1 MQDLRVIGVQSGAL
15 LVSTDAGGEYRL
27 PVTHTLHSQLRAAS
41 PADAPVERK
50 APPREIQALVRAGR
64 TAAQIAELT
73 GADVDYV
80 HRFEGPVLAERAF
93 VLESAR
99 AVPVSVA
106 DDAPVELQAT
116 TFGAVIDERL
126 DGADTTQ
133 REWTAYKDAEHGW
146 VVQVAFVT
154 HEVERDATWRF
165 DPKKS
170 VLAPLGG
177 DAHRLSR
184 HDEDAGPLVPR
195 LRAVGRDSRPDD
207 TSGRF
212 DSGAFLVEQDVEVE
226 APAEPATDRLRPG
239 GRSTASF
246 VAANRTPDDPSGHDQ
261 TADLLEALR
270 RRRGERE
277 AARFSD
283 DDGRL
288 DHPATG
294 SIRVIDVPLDDFDL
308 PEGATAPTPV
318 LPDRSGRDE
327 ITVESVPVQPSG
339 IRGSRGRSTRREMP
353 SAAQPTKKARGRT
366 SMPSWDE
373 IVFGAR
379 SDDDPA

>member
-41 PADAPVERK
+41 PGDAPVERK
-50 APPREIQALVRAGR
+50 APPREIQALVRSGKTPQQVAD
-64 TAAQIAELT
+64 LT
-73 GADVDYV
+73 GADLDYV

-99 AVPVSVA
+99 AVTVSVA
-106 DDAPVELQAT
+106 DDAASGVQAT

-126 DGADTTQ
+126 DGAETSQ
-133 REWTAYKDAEHGW
+133 REWSAYKDAEHGW
-146 VVQVAFVT
+146 VVHLAFVT

-177 DAHRLSR
+177 DAHRLSQ
-184 HDEDAGPLVPR
+184 HSEEAGPLVPR
-195 LRAVGRDSRPDD
+195 LRAVSREPRHDD

-212 DSGAFLVEQDVEVE
+212 DSGAFLVDQVDEVE
-226 APAEPATDRLRPG
+226 LPAETATDRLRPG
-239 GRSTASF
+239 VRGTASF
-246 VAANRTPDDPSGHDQ
+246 AAVNRAPDDASGHDQ

-283 DDGRL
+283 DDGRS
-288 DHPATG
+288 DHPVTG
-294 SIRVIDVPLDDFDL
+294 TIRVIDVPLDDFDL
-308 PEGATAPTPV
+308 PEGATKPTPV
-318 LPDRSGRDE
+318 LPDRTTRGD
-327 ITVESVPVQPSG
+327 TSVDDAPVQPTG
-339 IRGSRGRSTRREMP
+339 IRGSRGRAGRREMP

>member
-27 PVTHTLHSQLRAAS
+27 PVTHTLHSQLRAAN
-41 PADAPVERK
+41 PGDAPVERK
-50 APPREIQALVRAGR
+50 APPREIQALVRAGK
-64 TAAQIAELT
+64 TPQQVADLT
-73 GADVDYV
+73 GADLDYV

-99 AVPVSVA
+99 AVTVSVA
-106 DDAPVELQAT
+106 DDAASGVQAT

-126 DGADTTQ
+126 DGAETSQ
-133 REWTAYKDAEHGW
+133 REWSAYKDAEHGW
-146 VVQVAFVT
+146 VVHLAFVT

-177 DAHRLSR
+177 DAHRLSQ
-184 HDEDAGPLVPR
+184 HGEEAGPLVPR
-195 LRAVGRDSRPDD
+195 LRAVSREPRHDD

-212 DSGAFLVEQDVEVE
+212 DSGAFLVDQLDEVE
-226 APAEPATDRLRPG
+226 LPAETATDRLRPG
-239 GRSTASF
+239 VRGTASF
-246 VAANRTPDDPSGHDQ
+246 AAANRAPDDASGHDQ

-283 DDGRL
+283 DDGRS
-288 DHPATG
+288 DHPVTG

-308 PEGATAPTPV
+308 PEGATKPTPV
-318 LPDRSGRDE
+318 LPDSSHHGDARTTD
-327 ITVESVPVQPSG
+327 VPVQPTG
-339 IRGSRGRSTRREMP
+339 IRGSRGRTGRREMP
-353 SAAQPTKKARGRT
+353 SAAPAAKKTRGRT

>member
-50 APPREIQALVRAGR
+50 APPREIQALVRAGK
-64 TAAQIAELT
+64 TAGQVAELT

-93 VLESAR
+93 ALESAR

-106 DDAPVELQAT
+106 DDVPAT
-116 TFGAVIDERL
+116 TFGTVIDERL
-126 DGADTTQ
+126 DGAETTQ

-146 VVQVAFVT
+146 VVHVAFVT

-170 VLAPLGG
+170 MLAPLGG

-184 HDEDAGPLVPR
+184 HDEEAGPLVPR

-226 APAEPATDRLRPG
+226 VPAEPATDRLRPG

-246 VAANRTPDDPSGHDQ
+246 AAANRTPDDASGHDQ

-283 DDGRL
+283 DDGRG

-308 PEGATAPTPV
+308 PEGATKPTPV
-318 LPDRSGRDE
+318 LPDLSDRGE
-327 ITVESVPVQPSG
+327 ITVESVPVQPTG
-339 IRGSRGRSTRREMP
+339 IRGSRGRAARREMP
-353 SAAQPTKKARGRT
+353 SAAQPAKKARGRT

>member
-41 PADAPVERK
+41 PGDAPVERK
-50 APPREIQALVRAGR
+50 APPREIQALVRAGK
-64 TAAQIAELT
+64 TPKQVSELT
-73 GADVDYV
+73 GADLDYV

-106 DDAPVELQAT
+106 DDAAAGLQAT

-126 DGADTTQ
+126 DGAGTSQ
-133 REWTAYKDAEHGW
+133 REWSAYKDPEQGW
-146 VVQVAFVT
+146 VVHLAFVT
-154 HEVERDATWRF
+154 QDVERDATWRF

-177 DAHRLSR
+177 DAHRLSQ
-184 HDEDAGPLVPR
+184 HGDEAGPLIPR
-195 LRAVGRDSRPDD
+195 LRAVGREPRQEDA
-207 TSGRF
+207 SGRF
-212 DSGAFLVEQDVEVE
+212 DSGAFLVERVAEVE
-226 APAEPATDRLRPG
+226 APAEPATDRLRPT

-246 VAANRTPDDPSGHDQ
+246 AAANRSPDDAGEHDQ

-277 AARFSD
+277 AARFTD
-283 DDGRL
+283 DDGRP
-288 DHPATG
+288 DHPVTG
-294 SIRVIDVPLDDFDL
+294 TIRVIDVPLDDFDL
-308 PEGATAPTPV
+308 PEGSTKPTPV
-318 LPDRSGRDE
+318 LSDGPTRADSLDG
-327 ITVESVPVQPSG
+327 VAPVQPTG
-339 IRGSRGRSTRREMP
+339 IRGSRGRSARREMP

>member
-41 PADAPVERK
+41 PGDAPVERK
-50 APPREIQALVRAGR
+50 APPREIQALVRAGK
-64 TAAQIAELT
+64 TPQQVADLT
-73 GADVDYV
+73 GADLDYV

-93 VLESAR
+93 VLQSAR

-106 DDAPVELQAT
+106 DSGGSAAGAT

-126 DGADTTQ
+126 DSAEAGQ

-146 VVQVAFVT
+146 VVHLAYVI
-154 HEVERDATWRF
+154 HDVERDATWRF
-165 DPKKS
+165 DPKKT

-177 DAHRLSR
+177 DAHRLSQ
-184 HDEDAGPLVPR
+184 HSDDAGPIVPR
-195 LRAVGRDSRPDD
+195 LRAVGRESREDD
-207 TSGRF
+207 DRGRF
-212 DSGAFLVEQDVEVE
+212 DSGAFLVDQDEPVE
-226 APAEPATDRLRPG
+226 APTEMATDRLRPE

-246 VAANRTPDDPSGHDQ
+246 AAANRSPDDTSGHDQ

-277 AARFSD
+277 AARFAD

-288 DHPATG
+288 DSPVTG
-294 SIRVIDVPLDDFDL
+294 TIRVIDVPLDDFDL
-308 PEGATAPTPV
+308 PEGATKPTPIAPARAEPTGDRPAAV
-318 LPDRSGRDE
+318 PIQPTGIRGRSGR
-327 ITVESVPVQPSG
+327 TA
-339 IRGSRGRSTRREMP
+339 RREMP
-353 SAAQPTKKARGRT
+353 SAAQPSKKARGRT

-379 SDDDPA
+379 SDDEQS